1 MALSGQRQREK
12 RGDLLFA
19 AHGYNMSE
27 SEVIERHRLLANGL
41 ADIGF
46 KGMVVSFDWPSD
58 DKALAYLADRHK
70 ANSLPCA

>member
-1 MALSGQRQREK
+1 
-12 RGDLLFA
+12 
-19 AHGYNMSE
+19 MSE

-46 KGMVVSFDWPSD
+46 KGMVVSFDWPID

-70 ANSLPCA
+70 AKLTAMRLMTEGIAYVSEKQTGLSS